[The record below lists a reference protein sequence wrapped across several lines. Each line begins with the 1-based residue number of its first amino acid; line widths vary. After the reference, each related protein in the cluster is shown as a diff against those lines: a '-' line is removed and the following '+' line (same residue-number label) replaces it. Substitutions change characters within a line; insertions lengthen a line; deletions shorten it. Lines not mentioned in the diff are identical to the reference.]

1 MEWLDGLGWALSS
14 SKAKWEEFL
23 GSESYKIRLERF
35 DLEALGSCL
44 GGEQQTFKCESLGP

>member
-14 SKAKWEEFL
+14 SKAKWEAFL

-35 DLEALGSCL
+35 DLEAPGS
-44 GGEQQTFKCESLGP
+44 